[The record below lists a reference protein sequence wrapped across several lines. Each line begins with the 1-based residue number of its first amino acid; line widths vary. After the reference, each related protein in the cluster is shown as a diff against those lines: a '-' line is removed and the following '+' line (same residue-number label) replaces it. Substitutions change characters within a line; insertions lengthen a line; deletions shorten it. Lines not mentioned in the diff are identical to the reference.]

1 MSATNLVG
9 VDGNTEEA
17 RVGVDQL
24 VHVSDPQVP
33 QHRRVVEVGQ
43 VGHVLAAVELGR
55 VHLAHQVLLEHL
67 LLPLDGHGDLLPLG
81 VLDGALGE
89 ASAGLV
95 RHPTRLF
102 RVIGLCLQANES
114 MSIR

>member
-1 MSATNLVG
+1 MTTTHKFPPLVSG
-9 VDGNTEEA
+9 LEVVEDTG
-17 RVGVDQL
+17 L
-24 VHVSDPQVP
+24 
-33 QHRRVVEVGQ
+33 VEVGQ

-89 ASAGLV
+89 ASTGLV